1 MINAYLNE
9 QERLLCTRADIA
21 NLDGVVWIDLFE
33 PTREEEAALE
43 RALKLEIPTREEMAE
58 IEISS
63 RLYVEEGAIYVTATL
78 PSLMDTD
85 EPILAPVTF
94 VLSHHRLLTVRYHEP
109 RAFKTFPSRAARV
122 PMGCYD
128 GESVLLALLETQVD
142 RMADI
147 IERVGHDIAAISHSI
162 FRTSGGK
169 RRPNAKLQSIIEEI
183 GREGDLTSN
192 LRECLASLER
202 VMGFLAQAMHS
213 PSSEKEMK
221 GRIKTITRDLRSLS
235 DHADSLTHKVTFLL
249 DATLGLI
256 NIEQNAIIKFFS
268 VAAVVFLPPT
278 LIASIYGMNFKLMP
292 ELTWHYGYPMAIGLM
307 VLSAVLPYTVFK
319 RRGWL

>member
-9 QERLLCTRADIA
+9 QERLLCTRADLG

-33 PTREEEAALE
+33 PTREEESSLE
-43 RALKLEIPTREEMAE
+43 RVLKLEIPTREEMDE

-78 PSLMDTD
+78 PSLMDTE

-94 VLSHHRLLTVRYHEP
+94 VLSQHRLLTVRYHEP
-109 RAFKTFPSRAARV
+109 RAFRTLPTRAARV

-128 GESVLLALLETQVD
+128 GESVLIALLEAQVD

-147 IERVGHDIAAISHSI
+147 IERVGHDIAAISRSI
-162 FRTSGGK
+162 FRTTGGK
-169 RRPNAKLQSIIEEI
+169 RRPNTKLQTIIEEI

-192 LRECLASLER
+192 LRECLASLDR
-202 VMGFLAQAMHS
+202 VVGFLAQAMHA
-213 PSSEKEMK
+213 PTNEKEMK
-221 GRIKTITRDLRSLS
+221 GRIKTLSRDIRSLS

-278 LIASIYGMNFKLMP
+278 LIASIYGMNFKFMP
-292 ELTWHYGYPMAIGLM
+292 ELGWPFGYPMAISLM
-307 VLSAVLPYTVFK
+307 IVSAVLPYTLFK